1 MNWEAI
7 GAVGELL
14 SAVVVIASVIYL
26 GIQIRANTRVSQNEA
41 YRETAEIWN
50 GFLRML
56 ADADGKVVL
65 KALASY
71 ETLESHEK
79 IHFDSLMT
87 AMMVTVEISL
97 EVVDQMF
104 IAPEQVDP
112 TELLVGRYF
121 SYAGTLE
128 WWRVAKHGCAPT
140 VQTWIDHR
148 FPGPDPESDYWGIKS
163 SPSPDLGDSR
173 T

>member
-56 ADADGKVVL
+56 ADADGKVIL

-71 ETLESHEK
+71 ETL
-79 IHFDSLMT
+79 
-87 AMMVTVEISL
+87 
-97 EVVDQMF
+97 
-104 IAPEQVDP
+104 
-112 TELLVGRYF
+112 
-121 SYAGTLE
+121 
-128 WWRVAKHGCAPT
+128 
-140 VQTWIDHR
+140 
-148 FPGPDPESDYWGIKS
+148 
-163 SPSPDLGDSR
+163 
-173 T
+173 

>member
-14 SAVVVIASVIYL
+14 SAVVVVASVIYL

-65 KALASY
+65 KALVSY
-71 ETLESHEK
+71 ETLEGHEK
-79 IHFDSLMT
+79 LQFDTLMT
-87 AMMVTVEISL
+87 AALNTLEISI
-97 EVVDQMF
+97 EVIESEF
-104 IAPEQVDP
+104 IADEVNAMGSMEDY
-112 TELLVGRYF
+112 LGRYF
-121 SYAGTLE
+121 AYSGTLE
-128 WWRVAKHGCAPT
+128 WWRTAKRGCAPS
-140 VQTWIDHR
+140 VQEWIDAR
-148 FPGPDPESDYWGIKS
+148 FPVPDPKSDYWGLN
-163 SPSPDLGDSR
+163 SPATP
-173 T
+173 